1 MASLEEII
9 RVPDRYKTVKVV
21 KVKVKRRQ
29 SVTPSS
35 IVCTLEAPEHPNI
48 PINCPGYGKVSML
61 CQEGSILK
69 ANDPL
74 FKYEGCQHN
83 VVMLD
88 LCAECGANLRRDGG
102 ASGERIAAASASIPM
117 VHMIP
122 DLHVSESVAAEIALK
137 DEENLLSQ
145 RKLALL
151 IDLDQTVLHTTTSP
165 NAFRYNNVHRFNL
178 AGSEMIY
185 HTRFRPHLTKFLR
198 RMVKL
203 FQMHI
208 CTFGNRA
215 YAHQLASILDP
226 KRKYFCQR
234 ILSRDE
240 CFNPITK
247 SANLKALFP
256 RGVHLVCIIDDRGDV
271 WDWSPNLIQVQP
283 YRFFPEVGDINGPP
297 GRPLSMMSM
306 PDFRAFTPPT
316 PTNTESTSSSDEEGP
331 SKSKISKLQDG
342 IDKSESTNNE
352 TPVPM
357 TSADGDS
364 ISKAEE
370 KSEALQKADESKTGE
385 PGVEHS
391 EGTAEGTAELE
402 SKEKETAG
410 SASEVSKQEEPEVTA
425 TGDEPELSES
435 QPTDKNNIP
444 TKPQNATT
452 TEKELKNEEVRTD
465 GELEYPPRCVSPPPP
480 PLIAPS
486 QTQSIFE
493 MSEEDL
499 DSYDVDYL
507 LRLEEILTEIH
518 RRYYRAYDEH
528 MAEVAKMSAEN
539 KSVEYGSRLSGIPHV
554 ANVISSIRAEVL
566 GPNTHITMS
575 GLTPRNYPPSD
586 SLAGRIALGLG
597 ARLHNR
603 LRLPKDPALAKASST
618 RHRNFTTHLV
628 ACRQNTEKVIAA
640 RTFQA
645 QCRTSAP
652 EIPFHIVSPRW
663 LWATYFR
670 WEHLPESQ
678 FPLDQDFNVQ
688 AFDPDANPIISRRY
702 HHRHHN
708 DRHRQHHYHQRRKNS
723 RPLPLMEDEETRI
736 QKELEAKEANS
747 TDPTTVFSPSKPVL
761 TPDLLLSTLKS
772 IEEEEK
778 EERRKHH
785 RHHHRHHSQDFN
797 EFSSPC
803 SSRKRTK
810 SESATTAMVDT
821 SISKRRCLRKSDGHL
836 DAPTGGCL
844 YITNFF
850 ITTLEF
856 FALDG
861 DNPKSEEEVEEDEKE
876 KKMIPKSPSL
886 SPTSS
891 SESEGDDETQVPDGE
906 GPSSSSMEL
915 PIDIPSSDDSDANN
929 MSIISDSD
937 EDALASTIDEN
948 EDSDD
953 ISEEDG
959 DGEEEEEEEK
969 EIEDLEKEI
978 EQYLPP
984 PRPLEI
990 ADNPLLHMSPM
1001 ATKEMLDEVED
1012 AMMEEELERAA
1023 SIPPEMLYEGEASS
1037 SSSSSTSPSRG
1048 NNLDEDGQLD
1058 SLGGSCGD
1066 EDSNEFDQGDKSH
1079 KQLEEE
1085 ADRLEIQ
1092 IQLLIRRGAEAN
1104 RKKLTGLRQRLR
1116 SVRLMLTHPAKFPE
1130 EKNRQGSHH
1139 QRDQDLSS
1147 QEEADNRE
1155 FNTCPE
1161 GYDYVDAE
1169 EARQLLRPET
1179 VKVGNR
1185 RDESDNDDY
1194 SEDDGGLANRNP
1206 LKRMKSKKS
1215 ILGAAGYLE
1224 ASLFGSE
1231 ISSSSDENDGE
1242 DGGT

>member
-1 MASLEEII
+1 MTSLEEII
-9 RVPDRYKTVKVV
+9 RVPDQYQTVKVL

-29 SVTPSS
+29 SVNPTS
-35 IVCTLEAPEHPNI
+35 IVCTLEAPENPNI
-48 PINCPGYGKVSML
+48 PIKCPGYGKVSML
-61 CQEGSILK
+61 CQEGSTLN

-88 LCAECGANLRRDGG
+88 LCAECGANLRKDGG
-102 ASGERIAAASASIPM
+102 ISGERIAAASASIPM

-137 DEENLLSQ
+137 DEENLLNQ

-151 IDLDQTVLHTTTSP
+151 IDLDQTVLHTTTTP
-165 NAFRYNNVHRFNL
+165 NAFRYKNVHRFNL

-316 PTNTESTSSSDEEGP
+316 PTSTESTSSSDEEGP
-331 SKSKISKLQDG
+331 SKSKISKPHG
-342 IDKSESTNNE
+342 SIDKTGSANNGE
-352 TPVPM
+352 PV
-357 TSADGDS
+357 AKALKGGDT
-364 ISKAEE
+364 ISKSEE
-370 KSEALQKADESKTGE
+370 NSEPYQKENESKNGE
-385 PGVEHS
+385 SEVEHPKK
-391 EGTAEGTAELE
+391 TAENTIGLE
-402 SKEKETAG
+402 SKKKEAVG
-410 SASEVSKQEEPEVTA
+410 SGIEVSKKEESEVTA

-435 QPTDKNNIP
+435 KSADNNK
-444 TKPQNATT
+444 TSVKPQNTT
-452 TEKELKNEEVRTD
+452 PTEEKLKTEKVRAD
-465 GELEYPPRCVSPPPP
+465 GALEYPPRCMSPPP
-480 PLIAPS
+480 PLISPS
-486 QTQSIFE
+486 QPRSIFE

-499 DSYDVDYL
+499 DSYDADYL

-528 MAEVAKMSAEN
+528 MAEVARMSAQN

-603 LRLPKDPALAKASST
+603 LRLPKDPALAIASPS
-618 RHRNFTTHLV
+618 RHRSFTTHLV

-645 QCRTSAP
+645 QCRTAARSP

-663 LWATYFR
+663 LWASYFR

-702 HHRHHN
+702 HHRNPN
-708 DRHRQHHYHQRRKNS
+708 DRHRQHQYHQRRRNL
-723 RPLPLMEDEETRI
+723 RLLPLMEDEETRI
-736 QKELEAKEANS
+736 QKELEAEEAN
-747 TDPTTVFSPSKPVL
+747 PSKPVL
-761 TPDLLLSTLKS
+761 TPDLLISTLQS

-785 RHHHRHHSQDFN
+785 RHHHRHHSQVLN
-797 EFSSPC
+797 ESSSSC
-803 SSRKRTK
+803 SLRKRTK
-810 SESATTAMVDT
+810 SESATAAVADT
-821 SISKRRCLRKSDGHL
+821 SISKRRCLRNSDGHL
-836 DAPTGGCL
+836 DAPTG
-844 YITNFF
+844 
-850 ITTLEF
+850 
-856 FALDG
+856 DG
-861 DNPKSEEEVEEDEKE
+861 DNPKSEEDIEEDEKE
-876 KKMIPKSPSL
+876 KEALPKSPSL

-891 SESEGDDETQVPDGE
+891 SESEGDDDKIPTPGGR
-906 GPSSSSMEL
+906 GPSSSSMGL
-915 PIDIPSSDDSDANN
+915 PIDIPSSDDSDENN

-948 EDSDD
+948 EDSDE

-959 DGEEEEEEEK
+959 DGEEEDNS
-969 EIEDLEKEI
+969 IEDLEKEM

-990 ADNPLLHMSPM
+990 AENPLLHMSPM
-1001 ATKEMLDEVED
+1001 AAIEMMEEVED
-1012 AMMEEELERAA
+1012 AVMEEEIERAA
-1023 SIPPEMLYEGEASS
+1023 SIPPEMLYEDG
-1037 SSSSSTSPSRG
+1037 SSSSSTSHSRHY
-1048 NNLDEDGQLD
+1048 NLDESGQLD
-1058 SLGGSCGD
+1058 SSGESCSD
-1066 EDSNEFDQGDKSH
+1066 DDSNDSGQSDKSH
-1079 KQLEEE
+1079 KDLEEE
-1085 ADRLEIQ
+1085 ATRLEIQ

-1104 RKKLTGLRQRLR
+1104 RKKLTDLRQQLR
-1116 SVRLMLTHPAKFPE
+1116 SIKVMISHPIKFPE

-1139 QRDQDLSS
+1139 QQNRDLSS
-1147 QEEADNRE
+1147 QVEADNRE

-1161 GYDYVDAE
+1161 GYDYADAE

-1185 RDESDNDDY
+1185 RDESDNDDD
-1194 SEDDGGLANRNP
+1194 SGDDDGLTNKNP
-1206 LKRMKSKKS
+1206 LKRMKNKKS

-1242 DGGT
+1242 DGGDIEVTI